1 MNNRIGSF
9 LAYSIPDE
17 DWQSPVENT
26 VIIISQFKI
35 HCYCQLNNAAH
46 NKSVGLIY
54 VLLLPT
60 LIFVEPGNELVQEIR
75 TVTFEIQR
83 DVVEEQLDEWMQ
95 VCTSCEELVQ
105 APWCLL
111 VW

>member
-1 MNNRIGSF
+1 MLLPTFI
-9 LAYSIPDE
+9 
-17 DWQSPVENT
+17 
-26 VIIISQFKI
+26 
-35 HCYCQLNNAAH
+35 NAAH
-46 NKSVGLIY
+46 NKIVGLMY

-60 LIFVEPGNELVQEIR
+60 LIFVKPGNEPVVQEIR

>member
-1 MNNRIGSF
+1 MLLPTFI
-9 LAYSIPDE
+9 
-17 DWQSPVENT
+17 NT
-26 VIIISQFKI
+26 
-35 HCYCQLNNAAH
+35 AH

-54 VLLLPT
+54 VLLLQT
-60 LIFVEPGNELVQEIR
+60 LKPGNGLVVQEIR

-83 DVVEEQLDEWMQ
+83 DVVEEKLDEWMQ

-105 APWCLL
+105 APLCLL

>member
-1 MNNRIGSF
+1 MLLPTF
-9 LAYSIPDE
+9 
-17 DWQSPVENT
+17 
-26 VIIISQFKI
+26 IS
-35 HCYCQLNNAAH
+35 AAH

-60 LIFVEPGNELVQEIR
+60 LKPGNEPVVQEIR

-83 DVVEEQLDEWMQ
+83 DVVEEKLDEWMQ

-105 APWCLL
+105 APLCLL